1 MEIKGKVVMVT
12 GANGGIGQ
20 ALVKEFLA
28 RGAGKVYAAAR
39 DESTVSPLVQMGG
52 GRVAPLQL
60 DILKGARIARLAG
73 ECTDVDIL
81 VNNAGINRG
90 LWLTAPAGAD
100 AAREEME
107 VNFFG
112 TLAMCRAFAPIM
124 AHRGSGVI
132 ANVCSIL
139 GLINMPVNSTYCVSK
154 AAGHSMIQGLR
165 GELAAKNVKV
175 VGIYPGPV
183 DTRLTAGLEIPKAS
197 PEGVAKAIIDGLA
210 AGAEDIF
217 PDDMSREALAMILQ
231 DPKLAEREFG
241 KMIPA

>member
-1 MEIKGKVVMVT
+1 MNIKGSVVMVT

-20 ALVKEFLA
+20 ALVKAFLE
-28 RGAGKVYAAAR
+28 RDAGKVYAAAR
-39 DESTVSPLVQMGG
+39 DISALAPLAQLGE
-52 GRVAPLQL
+52 GRVVPVQL
-60 DILKGARIARLAG
+60 DLLDGAGIARVAG
-73 ECTDVDIL
+73 ECADVQIL

-90 LWLTAPAGAD
+90 LWFLAPAGAD

-112 TLAMCRAFAPIM
+112 TLAMCRAFAPMM
-124 AHRGSGVI
+124 AHGGSGVI
-132 ANVCSIL
+132 ASVCSIL
-139 GLINMPVNSTYCVSK
+139 GLVNMPANGTYCASK
-154 AAGHSMIQGLR
+154 AAGHSLLQGLR
-165 GELAAKNVKV
+165 GELAPKNIRV

-197 PEGVAKAIIDGLA
+197 PEGVAQAIVEGLV

-217 PDDMSREALAMILQ
+217 PDEMSRQAHAMMLQ

>member
-20 ALVKEFLA
+20 ALVKAFLA
-28 RGAGKVYAAAR
+28 EGAGKVYAAAR
-39 DESTVSPLVQMGG
+39 DESTVAPLVQAGG
-52 GRVAPLQL
+52 GRVVPLQL
-60 DILKGARIARLAG
+60 DILNVGRIAHLAG
-73 ECTDVDIL
+73 ECADVEIL

-90 LWLTAPAGAD
+90 LWLTAPAGVEAV
-100 AAREEME
+100 REEME

-112 TLAMCRAFAPIM
+112 TLAMCRAFAPVM

-139 GLINMPVNSTYCVSK
+139 GLVNMPVNGTYCVSK
-154 AAGHSMIQGLR
+154 AAGHSLLQGLR
-165 GELAAKNVKV
+165 GELSPKNVRV

-197 PEGVAKAIIDGLA
+197 PNDVATAILEGLA
-210 AGAEDIF
+210 TGAEDIF
-217 PDDMSREALAMILQ
+217 PDEMSRQAHAMMLQ
-231 DPKLAEREFG
+231 DPKLAEKEFG
-241 KMIPA
+241 KMIP